1 MERYDPLEHLNST
14 EWLDLDEQERI
25 ALVADYHKKKRIEL
39 PNRMAH
45 AAFHAAVENQ
55 LAEGIPDVRDALT
68 RLMGE
73 GLDRHEAIHAIGS
86 VLAEC
91 AGTALQPGASGAD
104 LNEAYLE
111 NLRGF
116 SAKEWVKK
124 AR

>member
-1 MERYDPLEHLNST
+1 MEKYDPLESPKSP

-25 ALVADYHKKKRIEL
+25 GLVTDYHKKKRIEL
-39 PNRMAH
+39 PNRLVH
-45 AAFHAAVENQ
+45 AAFHTAVENQ
-55 LAEGIPDVRDALT
+55 LAEGIPDVRDALA

-91 AGTALQPGASGAD
+91 AWTALRPKASGAD
-104 LNEAYLE
+104 LNEVYLE
-111 NLRGF
+111 NLRRF
-116 SAKEWVKK
+116 SAKERMKT